1 MRLEAIALPM
11 VRLALTEDI
20 GGGDAT
26 TDAVVDP
33 TARARAHI
41 EARREGILAG
51 SGVAVLAFRELDP
64 EMKIAGRAP
73 MEARSR
79 STRRSPRSRDPR
91 APFSPPSAWRSI
103 SSSTSPGSPPWP
115 APS

>member
-1 MRLEAIALPM
+1 MRLEAIAPPM

-51 SGVAVLAFRELDP
+51 AA
-64 EMKIAGRAP
+64 
-73 MEARSR
+73 
-79 STRRSPRSRDPR
+79 SPCW
-91 APFSPPSAWRSI
+91 PSASWIRR
-103 SSSTSPGSPPWP
+103 
-115 APS
+115 